1 MENNISTKVG
11 KILFNKKNLI
21 KISLLFVLVISIIFI
36 SHSVSAFG
44 QLQLGN
50 EVDPIYSSE
59 NSTISRSGVSVCPS
73 NYVLMN
79 IISNSSGVFGDCVN
93 SSEFNINNSEYLQG
107 YTPTTLK
114 NWIQGL
120 LNSIFA
126 PITEPLSLH
135 LNGDNSP
142 TATIDWDGQDLI
154 NVSNL
159 KTTSLTVGTAKITN
173 LIANGVNIS
182 NLSNEYVPYTG
193 ANANVDLGIYDIT
206 TTGEATADR
215 VNTDDYAVASDD
227 FSYLASALLSGD
239 ARRGML
245 PLMMDLYSDA
255 LAFRGIS
262 ALEYYDYGTT
272 AWVAWGGETGQE
284 LLDGNSNTY
293 FEADY
298 THRKWRITIHT
309 NTYLMAGMV
318 FCERSWDGNGAAGSG
333 ANGFDLIVETDTI
346 AAFTS
351 PTEKGTATYTTNT
364 GTSVNSMLL
373 INAHVNEAYW
383 RFTFDGSA
391 TMDHADDVMLFHNL
405 KMLTS
410 ANLNRGT
417 FRGNPWATSYDKAVT
432 FEGAIT
438 TTEKGTFGSLD
449 VDTLNFNGNV
459 ISDSTG
465 TISFDDEDIT
475 TTGDVS
481 GATLTAGNGF
491 TGSCVNVTYSGGIA
505 ISCND

>member
-1 MENNISTKVG
+1 MSNKYV
-11 KILFNKKNLI
+11 FNPFTQKMD
-21 KISLLFVLVISIIFI
+21 VVPDVSI
-36 SHSVSAFG
+36 
-44 QLQLGN
+44 
-50 EVDPIYSSE
+50 Y
-59 NSTISRSGVSVCPS
+59 C
-73 NYVLMN
+73 
-79 IISNSSGVFGDCVN
+79 
-93 SSEFNINNSEYLQG
+93 
-107 YTPTTLK
+107 
-114 NWIQGL
+114 
-120 LNSIFA
+120 
-126 PITEPLSLH
+126 
-135 LNGDNSP
+135 
-142 TATIDWDGQDLI
+142 
-154 NVSNL
+154 
-159 KTTSLTVGTAKITN
+159 
-173 LIANGVNIS
+173 
-182 NLSNEYVPYTG
+182 PYTG
-193 ANANVDLGIYDIT
+193 ANADVDLGVYGITTTGTGTFGNLDVDTLNLNGNVITDSTGTISFDDEDISTTGKTITGGESGIGLQINEGSWIQIGSTDSCPTTSGIAFADWDGTTPNDAYVKIFESQDDDLELQARSVKLGNYQYGPGSYIEYDSEYDKLYASSGTFDFDNDDIITTGTGTFGSLDVDTLNFNGNVISDSTGTISFDDEDIT
-206 TTGEATADR
+206 TTGEATANR

-333 ANGFDLIVETDTI
+333 ANGFDLTVETDTI

-391 TMDHADDVMLFHNL
+391 TMDHADDVMLLHNL

-410 ANLNRGT
+410 GNLNRGT
-417 FRGNPWATSYDKAVT
+417 FRGNPWATSYDKTVT
-432 FEGAIT
+432 FEGPIT
-438 TTEKGTFGSLD
+438 TAEKGTFGALS
-449 VDTLNFNGNV
+449 
-459 ISDSTG
+459 I
-465 TISFDDEDIT
+465 
-475 TTGDVS
+475 
-481 GATLTAGNGF
+481 GATAGVDGSFTSEDGKTITVTKGLITAI
-491 TGSCVNVTYSGGIA
+491 V
-505 ISCND
+505 